1 MALKSALTFVTR
13 RISKAVEGAA
23 AKQGLARSDYALV
36 GSLDERT
43 DRISLTLGTDHP
55 IDDHRL
61 YADTFAEIR
70 RMFPDQPHITMQ
82 IGLVIRKVRNLDA
95 VYLDNAFAEDELDL
109 TELLE
114 RA

>member
-1 MALKSALTFVTR
+1 MALKSALSFMTR
-13 RISKAVEGAA
+13 KISKAVEEAA
-23 AKQGLARSDYALV
+23 AKQSLARSDYALV

-55 IDDHRL
+55 IDDRRL
-61 YADTFAEIR
+61 YADIFAGVR

-82 IGLVIRKVRNLDA
+82 IGLVIRKVRNLDE
-95 VYLDNAFAEDELDL
+95 VYLDNVFADDELDL